1 VKPEQALSST
11 GVISKRSWL
20 LITGAIIVNL
30 AITVP
35 LAKILNTWID
45 ESYTLR
51 TTGQTLQYA
60 IYQAIHF
67 ELQPP
72 LYFALLTL
80 WRTIDH
86 SIFFAR
92 LFSVVCAALLVY
104 CAAQLSVRFA
114 PRLDPA
120 WAAWLVA
127 LNPATIWAAL
137 EIRVYALG
145 GLCCALLMWTF
156 YDGYLATRT
165 SGRARVL
172 HAVIAVI
179 SIYTQYFLGFVLV
192 AQLFALLVTR
202 RLTVA
207 RYFVVAMVAVG
218 VCTLPIVYVLHQQI
232 AAGTSTY
239 FSNESLKS
247 LLFDIYGIAFYYVL
261 PVGKLISAT
270 GAVHTTRYLVV
281 VGILAA
287 VAVAYILRRAENRTN
302 AVTAWTIALVS
313 CTLLVL
319 AFYVTHEP
327 FGYRYVFVTFMPVMF
342 AVLATFA
349 ALQRSQKYAI
359 AVWAVVFLVASFSQ
373 LYSTYQPLAKG
384 GDWIRVSAFLESE
397 EKPNQPILVFQ
408 TENAMSLEDYYH
420 GKNTVVAVPRP
431 IDFTVAWNEAQV
443 VQSARDVE
451 QDIASVPG
459 RHPYIWVVNTT
470 ECQDFSVDYHC
481 PIFEHF
487 LATHYTVVLRKEFYH
502 SEARLLRAR
511 TSIGRAAGIA
521 CASYRVSADLRTP
534 RTGRLDYL
542 RRSADGVLRPDRKL
556 ATAQPGSRSD
566 R

>member
-1 VKPEQALSST
+1 MKPEQALSST

-80 WRTIDH
+80 WRSIDH

-92 LFSVVCAALLVY
+92 LFSVVCTAVLVY
-104 CAAQLSVRFA
+104 CAAQLSARYA

-120 WAAWLVA
+120 WGAWLVA
-127 LNPATIWAAL
+127 LNPATVWAAE

-145 GLCCALLMWTF
+145 GLCSALLMWTF
-156 YDGYLATRT
+156 YDGYLAATT

-179 SIYTQYFLGFVLV
+179 SVYTQYFLGFVLV
-192 AQLFALLVTR
+192 AQFCALLVTR
-202 RLTVA
+202 RWNVA
-207 RYFVVAMVAVG
+207 RYFVVFMVAVG
-218 VCTLPIVYVLHQQI
+218 VCSLPIVYVLHQQI

-247 LLFDIYGIAFYYVL
+247 LLLDIYGIAFYYVL

-270 GAVHTTRYLVV
+270 GATHATRYLVV

-287 VAVAYILRRAENRTN
+287 VAVVYILRHAKERTS
-302 AVTAWTIALVS
+302 AVAAWTIALVS
-313 CTLLVL
+313 CVLLVL
-319 AFYVTHEP
+319 AFYATHEP
-327 FGYRYVFVTFMPVMF
+327 FGYRYMFVTFVPVMI
-342 AVLATFA
+342 ALLVTLA
-349 ALQRSQKYAI
+349 ALQRSQKYAMV
-359 AVWAVVFLVASFSQ
+359 AWAVIFVVASFSQ
-373 LYSTYQPLAKG
+373 LYSTYQPLAKS
-384 GDWIRVSAFLESE
+384 GDWIRVAAFLESA
-397 EKPNQPILVFQ
+397 EKHNQPILVFQ
-408 TENAMSLEDYYH
+408 TENAMPLEDYYH
-420 GKNTVVAVPRP
+420 GKNTIVAVPRP
-431 IDFTVAWNEAQV
+431 IDLTVAWNEAQV
-443 VQSARDVE
+443 VQSDHDIE

-459 RHPYIWVVNTT
+459 NHPYIWVVNTS
-470 ECQDFSVDYHC
+470 ECRDFSVDYHC

-487 LATHYTVVLRKEFYH
+487 LATRYTEVLRKEFFH
-502 SEARLLRAR
+502 SEARLLRAKD
-511 TSIGRAAGIA
+511 T
-521 CASYRVSADLRTP
+521 VSR
-534 RTGRLDYL
+534 
-542 RRSADGVLRPDRKL
+542 
-556 ATAQPGSRSD
+556 
-566 R
+566 